1 MVWSQYG
8 ILVLILYPAYMELT
22 KEYFDKHYQE
32 LNEFL
37 SEQFEKVFA
46 RFETIDNRFEAVA
59 TKADLL
65 ALDKRITDGFA
76 EVGIKLDFIQA
87 DIATLRKD
95 LEALV
100 KRTKEDNNAF
110 TKEILK
116 LKSRLD
122 TLEKQVQVLKRQRA

>member
-1 MVWSQYG
+1 
-8 ILVLILYPAYMELT
+8 MELT

-65 ALDKRITDGFA
+65 ALDQRITVGFA
-76 EVGIKLDFIQA
+76 EAGVKLNFIQA
-87 DIATLRKD
+87 DIAALRKD
-95 LEALV
+95 LEALAE
-100 KRTKEDNNAF
+100 RAKEDDNAF
-110 TKEILK
+110 TKEIMK
-116 LKSRLD
+116 LKNRLD
-122 TLEKQVQVLKRQRA
+122 VLEKQVQVLKKQKA